1 LHHFEC
7 LELRKERKYYAK
19 QNKHINLSTLCSE
32 KKIEH
37 KNVKPN
43 LP

>member
-1 LHHFEC
+1 

-32 KKIEH
+32 
-37 KNVKPN
+37 N
-43 LP
+43 LNIKM